1 MSTTEADPS
10 VPEELEPNNE
20 PTDEAEEPGEP
31 SDETEAG
38 ASDEAEPEKPAPRR
52 NVRKLVAVSK
62 ADLAEW
68 HRVRVEAQAAMRDAM
83 PGGIFVV
90 AAEPTGTEPAVY
102 VGAAKNDLTPRQ
114 RHALEGA
121 VMHLQVLFSGPPTIE
136 WEDGKRVTRQRT
148 KAATRAAE
156 PGESEP
162 GADEVALTHEPHSG
176 L

>member
-1 MSTTEADPS
+1 MSTTEADPTAAD
-10 VPEELEPNNE
+10 ELEPNNE

-31 SDETEAG
+31 STETETG
-38 ASDEAEPEKPAPRR
+38 GSDEAEAEKPAPRR
-52 NVRKLVAVSK
+52 NVRKLVSVSK
-62 ADLAEW
+62 AALAEW

-121 VMHLQVLFSGPPTIE
+121 VMHLTVLFSGPPTIE
-136 WEDGKRVTRQRT
+136 WEDGKRVTRRRT
-148 KAATRAAE
+148 NGPARR
-156 PGESEP
+156 ESDV
-162 GADEVALTHEPHSG
+162 G
-176 L
+176 